1 MVSDERRK
9 VRGVEWGCGGV
20 RGVWTV
26 EFGVISEGRVV
37 RDEGRGV
44 QWKGQRCDLTF
55 GVYYL
60 CV

>member
-1 MVSDERRK
+1 MSDERRK

-44 QWKGQRCDLTF
+44 HSGRDR
-55 GVYYL
+55 GAI
-60 CV
+60 

>member
-1 MVSDERRK
+1 MNASDERRK

-44 QWKGQRCDLTF
+44 HSGRDR
-55 GVYYL
+55 GAI
-60 CV
+60 